1 MEDLRRLLMNLREIL
16 AAIFG
21 VESQTVLERENVID
35 QVKILTSPVFRCHG
49 GSGLGLGLRETTMN
63 MHPLCFGRNDI

>member
-35 QVKILTSPVFRCHG
+35 QVKILTSPVSDVMAAQ
-49 GSGLGLGLRETTMN
+49 GSGWAWGKRQ
-63 MHPLCFGRNDI
+63 

>member
-49 GSGLGLGLRETTMN
+49 GSGSGWAWEKRQ
-63 MHPLCFGRNDI
+63 